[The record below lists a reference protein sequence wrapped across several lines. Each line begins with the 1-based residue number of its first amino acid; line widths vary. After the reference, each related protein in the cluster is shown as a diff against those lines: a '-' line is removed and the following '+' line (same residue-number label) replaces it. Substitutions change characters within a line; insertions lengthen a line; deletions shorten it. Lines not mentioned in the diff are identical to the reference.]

1 MCKQKKII
9 DIHEGGRHLI
19 CIQVMG
25 RKDYNPYRVYE
36 IISPTGSPVR
46 KRLLTKYGDFMSV
59 IYFIRD
65 YYLYGL
71 NTMAISEIHEW
82 LDKCTD

>member
-1 MCKQKKII
+1 MSKQKKII
-9 DIHEGGRHLI
+9 DINEGGRHLI
-19 CIQVMG
+19 CIHTID
-25 RKDYNPYRVYE
+25 KNDYNPYKVYE
-36 IISPTGSPVR
+36 VISPTGSPVR

-71 NTMAISEIHEW
+71 DTMPVSEVREW
-82 LDKCTD
+82 LAEHTA